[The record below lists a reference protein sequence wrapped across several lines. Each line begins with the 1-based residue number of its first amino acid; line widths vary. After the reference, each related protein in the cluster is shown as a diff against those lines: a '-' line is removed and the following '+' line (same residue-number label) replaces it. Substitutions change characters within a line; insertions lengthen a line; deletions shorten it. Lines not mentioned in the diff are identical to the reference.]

1 MEIEVK
7 AKKWGDSIGVII
19 PKEVVEQE
27 KIKPND
33 KLNIIIA
40 KKTDLSRFFGTL
52 KTKKSTQEMKDDARR
67 IWDY

>member
-19 PKEVVEQE
+19 PKEIVEQE

-40 KKTDLSRFFGTL
+40 KKADLSRFFGTL